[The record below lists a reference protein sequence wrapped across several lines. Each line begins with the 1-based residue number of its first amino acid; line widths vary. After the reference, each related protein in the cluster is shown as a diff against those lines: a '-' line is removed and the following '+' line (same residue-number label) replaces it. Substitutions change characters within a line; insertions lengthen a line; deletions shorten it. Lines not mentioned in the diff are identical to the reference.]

1 MRSDNNGV
9 IGLHNFYALVLAPA
23 FSEIVVAYL
32 VESYEFL
39 SERRS
44 YVSCINYIDRA
55 FSPLNSMFRSIPPVC
70 TFCYF
75 KCRCSRA
82 SQSTVLRVMIMC
94 GFVQVKFCLPL
105 FTLRIFFTILVFH
118 TPHSTNSFPER
129 GCALHTF
136 HRTLFTRKNT

>member
-9 IGLHNFYALVLAPA
+9 IGLRSFHPLVIAPA
-23 FSEIVVAYL
+23 FPEKAVAY
-32 VESYEFL
+32 
-39 SERRS
+39 
-44 YVSCINYIDRA
+44 SCINYIDRA
-55 FSPLNSMFRSIPPVC
+55 FSPLNSMFRSIPPFC

-105 FTLRIFFTILVFH
+105 FTLRIFFYNPRFPHSALHKLFPRTRLR
-118 TPHSTNSFPER
+118 TPHIPPN
-129 GCALHTF
+129 LV
-136 HRTLFTRKNT
+136 